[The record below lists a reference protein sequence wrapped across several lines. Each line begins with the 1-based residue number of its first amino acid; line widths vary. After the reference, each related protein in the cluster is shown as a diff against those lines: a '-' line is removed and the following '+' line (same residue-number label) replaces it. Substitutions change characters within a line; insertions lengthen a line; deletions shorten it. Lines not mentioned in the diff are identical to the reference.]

1 MPVVLSNRRRQA
13 NLMDVDPVI
22 IYSARN
28 HGVAD
33 EDILHAY
40 RNPIRTFDLPDDDLV
55 MLIGPD
61 HAARLLEIGVSR
73 SEGIEFIIHAMPAR
87 NKYLR

>member
-1 MPVVLSNRRRQA
+1 MLPELGFRGSCRWHTA
-13 NLMDVDPVI
+13 
-22 IYSARN
+22 
-28 HGVAD
+28 
-33 EDILHAY
+33 
-40 RNPIRTFDLPDDDLV
+40 PIRTFDLPDDDLV

-61 HAARLLEIGVSR
+61 HAARLLEIRVSS

>member
-1 MPVVLSNRRRQA
+1 MLPTDARQA
-13 NLMDVDPVI
+13 NLISVDPVI
-22 IYSARN
+22 IASARR

-40 RNPIRTFDLPDDDLV
+40 GNPIRTIDLPDDDLI

-61 HAARLLEIGVSR
+61 HAARLLEIGVTR
-73 SEGIEFIIHAMPAR
+73 SDGIEFIIHAMPAR
-87 NKYLR
+87 NKFLR

>member
-1 MPVVLSNRRRQA
+1 
-13 NLMDVDPVI
+13 VDPVI
-22 IYSARN
+22 INSARN
-28 HGVAD
+28 HSVAD

-40 RNPIRTFDLPDDDLV
+40 RNPIRTIDLPDDDLV

-61 HAARLLEIGVSR
+61 HAARLLEIGVTR

-87 NKYLR
+87 NKFLR